1 MFAQNEINRMMF
13 NQQYSQQPPQ
23 RLGQHNGDM
32 NHVHPSMSKFFD
44 FHKNQQ
50 LQQQNQFVMN
60 SNPLTDQ
67 LNQLNLLDSH
77 HRMNQN
83 GGGGGFVDQ
92 AHLQKQRLMGKY
104 EGGSGN
110 VPFNTNNGQP
120 TRMHNNPSQYSNQ
133 SVEDDL
139 GEFDERPATT
149 EDLHFPLFA
158 GFDPFK
164 ETQKALAELINDEAT
179 QQQQQQMNG
188 GPRARMPPPPGFNH
202 IQNNSFGNNSFG
214 AASPRS
220 QCKPA
225 LSLFFVANFATHS
238 TNFERNRT

>member
-23 RLGQHNGDM
+23 RLSHNGDM

-83 GGGGGFVDQ
+83 GGGFVDQ

-104 EGGSGN
+104 DSGSGN
-110 VPFNTNNGQP
+110 VPFNTNNGQQQS
-120 TRMHNNPSQYSNQ
+120 RMHNNPSQYSNQ

-139 GEFDERPATT
+139 GEFDDRPQRPTVNNN
-149 EDLHFPLFA
+149 LHFPFR
-158 GFDPFK
+158 
-164 ETQKALAELINDEAT
+164 
-179 QQQQQQMNG
+179 QQG
-188 GPRARMPPPPGFNH
+188 S
-202 IQNNSFGNNSFG
+202 I
-214 AASPRS
+214 
-220 QCKPA
+220 
-225 LSLFFVANFATHS
+225 HS
-238 TNFERNRT
+238 RRHRRHWPS